1 MAGSANMVTALRSE
15 AVDAQFWALV
25 CDDEGWL
32 DQEFAGIVGE
42 PAEAPVAPRRRPV
55 LLVHRRRPGRARL
68 SGRAAFRPVRPAG
81 VCADSLRR
89 QRSPPSGTR
98 RHVAAPVR

>member
-25 CDDEGWL
+25 CDDEGWP

-55 LLVHRRRPGRARL
+55 N
-68 SGRAAFRPVRPAG
+68 RPAG
-81 VCADSLRR
+81 PRTFGEER
-89 QRSPPSGTR
+89 
-98 RHVAAPVR
+98 APTWWARIVL